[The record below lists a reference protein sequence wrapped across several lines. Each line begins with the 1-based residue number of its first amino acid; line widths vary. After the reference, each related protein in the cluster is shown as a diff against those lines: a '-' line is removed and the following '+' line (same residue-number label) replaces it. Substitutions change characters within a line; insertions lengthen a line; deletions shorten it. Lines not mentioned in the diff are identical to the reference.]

1 VELPELIAI
10 LRRRWWLVVLV
21 PVLVAGFLVWQGR
34 TRPYQVTLRATI
46 LIPGDTEIP
55 GNSERPELMVLD
67 DLPLLVDSRAFA
79 EGVHAAM
86 PATALTVD
94 DVQASLSGVRYSR
107 VLTVVVTREDGAA
120 ATQIA
125 QAVAQTLP
133 DLVNRYLIPVG
144 GAPATVNV
152 IDPPGEPT
160 RSRPNQALKSAVLL
174 LAAVAVGGGFAL
186 LVDLADPRIRRP
198 DQIRQARAAPANPR
212 VDASEEERPVT

>member
-1 VELPELIAI
+1 MDLPELIAI

-186 LVDLADPRIRRP
+186 LADLADPRIRRP

-212 VDASEEERPVT
+212 ADASEEERPVT